1 MKKSILSLLVAV
13 CFTLGANAQTLSP
26 QVIASGGGF
35 FSTNVGSLSWT
46 LGEPITETFSNT
58 GINVILTQGFQQP
71 EKLTTGINDV
81 FINDVSVNIYPNPAE
96 SNVILEFSYD
106 QSDRINIDIVDM
118 LGRTLSS
125 DQVDVYKDQEVRYD
139 LNVSTFAGGMYL
151 VRLTTDA
158 GELLGTYKLQ
168 KVR

>member
-1 MKKSILSLLVAV
+1 MKRSCLTIAAVLLLVVAV
-13 CFTLGANAQTLSP
+13 NAQTLSP

-35 FSTNVGSLSWT
+35 FETSIGSLSWT
-46 LGEPITETFSNT
+46 LGEPVTETFTNG

-71 EKLTTGINDV
+71 EKLSTGISEVVLDN
-81 FINDVSVNIYPNPAE
+81 VSVNIYPNPAE
-96 SNVILEFSYD
+96 TNVLLEFSYD
-106 QSDRINIDIVDM
+106 KSDRISIEIVDM
-118 LGRTLSS
+118 LGRTLTT

-139 LNVSTFAGGMYL
+139 LDVSNFAGGMYL
-151 VRLTTDA
+151 VRLTNES